1 MQFTSFNFLI
11 FFPVVVL
18 LFYVM
23 PRRIRQLWLLL
34 ASYYFY
40 MGWNAKYALLILT
53 STIITYLCAILMER
67 IEVQS
72 DENRKKRR
80 LVLVAGIVLNLAI
93 LVFFKYF
100 YFLRDTFAAF
110 LSIFGVKTGVSKLD
124 IILPVGISFYTFQAL
139 GYTID
144 VYRGTVKA
152 EKNFI
157 RYALF
162 VSFFP
167 QLVAG
172 PIERSGNLLG
182 QIEKISDKNLS
193 EHSWNFEKITRGLL
207 LMLWGF

>member
-1 MQFTSFNFLI
+1 M
-11 FFPVVVL
+11 VL

-23 PRRIRQLWLLL
+23 PRRFRQLWLLL

-40 MGWNAKYALLILT
+40 MGWNAKYALLILA
-53 STIITYLCAILMER
+53 STVITYLCAVLMER
-67 IEVQS
+67 SGIQKDGS
-72 DENRKKRR
+72 RRKCRMI
-80 LVLVAGIVLNLAI
+80 LAAGIVSNLAI

-100 YFLRDTFAAF
+100 YFLYDTIAAF
-110 LSIFGVKTGVSKLD
+110 FAIFGVQISPSRLD
-124 IILPVGISFYTFQAL
+124 ILLPVGISFYTFQAL

-152 EKNFI
+152 EKNFV

-182 QIEKISDKNLS
+182 QLRQISDKSLS
-193 EHSWNFEKITRGLL
+193 EGP
-207 LMLWGF
+207 

>member
-1 MQFTSFNFLI
+1 MQFTSFEFFIFL
-11 FFPVVVL
+11 PVVVL

-23 PRRIRQLWLLL
+23 PRKLRQPWLLM

-40 MGWNAKYALLILT
+40 MGWDAKYALLILL
-53 STIITYLCAILMER
+53 STVITYLCGIFIDRIGRQER
-67 IEVQS
+67 
-72 DENRKKRR
+72 RKRL
-80 LVLVAGIVLNLAI
+80 LVLTAGIVVNLAI
-93 LVFFKYF
+93 LVFYKYF
-100 YFLRDTFAAF
+100 YFLHDTVSALFAM
-110 LSIFGVKTGVSKLD
+110 FGIRIRESRLD

-157 RYALF
+157 QYALF

-172 PIERSGNLLG
+172 PI
-182 QIEKISDKNLS
+182 
-193 EHSWNFEKITRGLL
+193 
-207 LMLWGF
+207 